1 MASEQKNTASAIE
14 DVNSLPGETVCD
26 QDGRRIGKVREI
38 YAIGEGKDPM
48 WVTVE
53 TSTGLGRS
61 RLVFVPISRLKHEQD
76 EIRVPYSFQHIQSAP
91 EIEPGEELAEG
102 DDRALRDYYAI
113 DLGDQEI
120 RSDNESYAS
129 LVPDGEEPAKKVEG
143 EAGKPQSGKIE
154 GEGRDVELRK
164 IERQD
169 STGEGGTIQDPR
181 DQDGDA

>member
-1 MASEQKNTASAIE
+1 MASEQKNMASAIE

-61 RLVFVPISRLKHEQD
+61 QLVFVPIARLKREQD

-91 EIEPGEELAEG
+91 EIEAGDELSEQ

-113 DLGDQEI
+113 GLGDQEI

-143 EAGKPQSGKIE
+143 EAGEPQSGEIE

-164 IERQD
+164 LGRD
-169 STGEGGTIQDPR
+169 DRTGEGGTIQDPR
-181 DQDGDA
+181 DGDGDA